1 MRDKKAQ
8 RLVHRLARMRLAIDI
23 GFHGRDMVEMQMN
36 GLKRKQRGREDRA
49 VRSIACG
56 GCQIV
61 PKR

>member
-1 MRDKKAQ
+1 
-8 RLVHRLARMRLAIDI
+8 MRLAIDI
-23 GFHGRDMVEMQMN
+23 GFHGRDMVEMQLN

>member
-8 RLVHRLARMRLAIDI
+8 RLEHRLARMRLAIDI
-23 GFHGRDMVEMQMN
+23 GFHGRDMVEMASKAP
-36 GLKRKQRGREDRA
+36 KRKQRGREDRA
-49 VRSIACG
+49 VRLIACG